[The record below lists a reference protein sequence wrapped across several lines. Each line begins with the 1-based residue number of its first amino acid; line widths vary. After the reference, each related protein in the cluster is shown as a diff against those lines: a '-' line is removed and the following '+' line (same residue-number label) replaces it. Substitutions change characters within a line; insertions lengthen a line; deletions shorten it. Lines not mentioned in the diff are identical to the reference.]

1 MYHHFLLNLLN
12 FFKKFLFVYG
22 GIVVKMENFH
32 LFEEIL
38 KFLFHT

>member
-1 MYHHFLLNLLN
+1 MDHHFLLNLLK
-12 FFKKFLFVYG
+12 FKKKLFVYG
-22 GIVVKMENFH
+22 DIVVKMENFH